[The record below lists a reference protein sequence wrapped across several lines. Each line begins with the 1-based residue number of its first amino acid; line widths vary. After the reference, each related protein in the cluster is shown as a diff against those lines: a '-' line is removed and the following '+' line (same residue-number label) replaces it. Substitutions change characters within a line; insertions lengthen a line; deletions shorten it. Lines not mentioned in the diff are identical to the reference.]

1 MYLNLIKKLKNM
13 MLKNALYPKI
23 KFKIKVHKFIRC
35 NFSFQIESIKIKEAK
50 KSRKSRVLRE
60 IENF

>member
-1 MYLNLIKKLKNM
+1 M